1 MNSKQLGV
9 EQLEL
14 QQASLAKLC
23 LDTATLSFI
32 RVDANGHILYANPHA
47 CKDYGYSLEEFVS
60 ISLCDIDPAI
70 PANTSNLSLPTQ
82 VQEFRRKYCRKFLTH
97 ISQRKIP
104 GKEPGW
110 GSRRH
115 TESSRITAGALGC
128 IVNEAAVRVF
138 KSFFP

>member
-60 ISLCDIDPAI
+60 ISPPIKKPQ
-70 PANTSNLSLPTQ
+70 N
-82 VQEFRRKYCRKFLTH
+82 KFL
-97 ISQRKIP
+97 IKKI
-104 GKEPGW
+104 
-110 GSRRH
+110 
-115 TESSRITAGALGC
+115 
-128 IVNEAAVRVF
+128 NNN
-138 KSFFP
+138 